1 MRFPQ
6 SSQAA
11 FAPKP
16 GSALRQRDVTMIVL
30 GGALEGRK

>member
-11 FAPKP
+11 SAPKP
-16 GSALRQRDVTMIVL
+16 GSARRQRDVTMIVL
-30 GGALEGRK
+30 GGALKGCK